1 MCSRLN
7 TVTYDN
13 NIKEKIINYKER
25 VLEQLKGR
33 GTAFFTKVSSFKKQ
47 MNST

>member
-7 TVTYDN
+7 TVTHDN

-25 VLEQLKGR
+25 VLEQLKGL
-33 GTAFFTKVSSFKKQ
+33 GTAFFYESKLL
-47 MNST
+47 